1 MKPVARLSPVV
12 FSLSV
17 DLSLS
22 CVPDRASGP
31 RLAPSF
37 DRSTAPGL
45 DVACRDKPGNHLAR
59 RPNAPVEL
67 LCALTLPA
75 GSQPIQNITKSWV
88 GGGRLYA
95 TELKNASVYIW
106 DVVSHDYVGRVTGFV
121 AVFGESYARHRRSC
135 SVCFRLAPLRPRD
148 RRPDGRRAASVRPV
162 ARPASGPTRSRS
174 IPTIG
179 SSLSR
184 IRLP

>member
-1 MKPVARLSPVV
+1 MKPVARLSPLL
-12 FSLSV
+12 FSCIAALFV
-17 DLSLS
+17 S
-22 CVPDRASGP
+22 CVPDQASGP

-88 GGGRLYA
+88 DGGRLYA

-121 AVFGESYARHRRSC
+121 GATGN
-135 SVCFRLAPLRPRD
+135 
-148 RRPDGRRAASVRPV
+148 AAT
-162 ARPASGPTRSRS
+162 SGPNS
-174 IPTIG
+174 IVLSGDGHAWVSDGISAVRVVDLSSISIVATI
-179 SSLSR
+179 
-184 IRLP
+184 